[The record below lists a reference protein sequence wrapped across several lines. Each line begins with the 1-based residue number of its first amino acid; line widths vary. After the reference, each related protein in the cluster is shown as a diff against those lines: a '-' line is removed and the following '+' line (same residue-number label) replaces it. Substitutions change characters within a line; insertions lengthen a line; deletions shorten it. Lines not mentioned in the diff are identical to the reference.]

1 MLLASP
7 SRSGDD
13 REDERGKKF
22 LLRSEKSQEWRISN
36 SVSSIEKGVRSVV
49 NSAEED
55 FPEESLLE
63 QDLNSSPS
71 GRKAG
76 TSVAL
81 LRSRGISSQLR
92 GSAGWTRGRFGG

>member
-49 NSAEED
+49 SSAEED
-55 FPEESLLE
+55 FPEEGLLE
-63 QDLNSSPS
+63 
-71 GRKAG
+71 
-76 TSVAL
+76 
-81 LRSRGISSQLR
+81 
-92 GSAGWTRGRFGG
+92 